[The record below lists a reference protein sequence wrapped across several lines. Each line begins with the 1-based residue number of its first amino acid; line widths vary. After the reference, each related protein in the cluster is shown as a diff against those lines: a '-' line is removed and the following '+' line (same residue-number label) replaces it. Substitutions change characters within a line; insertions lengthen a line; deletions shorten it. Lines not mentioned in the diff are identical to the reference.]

1 MTSLKGRL
9 LSEEPSTTKRDVSAG
24 LDADGHGERD
34 PSIVPSSALPG
45 PGSEANSLFDQVQ
58 AWLDHGLQDEIDQ
71 AGGPTHQLAR
81 ERPPALG
88 QGEA

>member
-1 MTSLKGRL
+1 VTSQKGRL
-9 LSEEPSTTKRDVSAG
+9 LSEEPSTTKRDVSAD

-34 PSIVPSSALPG
+34 PSIAPSSALPG

-71 AGGPTHQLAR
+71 ARRAYATQLAR
-81 ERPPALG
+81 ERPTALG
-88 QGEA
+88 EA